1 MKFEEI
7 QKLKKGDKIK
17 IDTYHLRDGRLKTT
31 RIIKEI
37 YKHPI
42 INTICVRCFGW
53 DRFELKPNEILEK
66 L

>member
-1 MKFEEI
+1 MKLEEI

-17 IDTYHLRDGRLKTT
+17 INTYHLREGRLKTT

-37 YKHPI
+37 YEHPAG
-42 INTICVRCFGW
+42 NKICVRCFGW